1 MKARIRSVSACILLA
16 YVVVHLLNHALAL
29 WSLQAADALLA
40 LLSAVWR
47 SWPATWL
54 LSAAFLAHLGNALHA
69 VWGRRTLRM
78 SRWEWAQ
85 LLLGLSIVPLGLTHV
100 IGTRIAHELHGVQTN
115 HFWVLWSV
123 ALDPWQ
129 LARQFGLVGVV
140 WLHACI
146 GLHFWLRLRP
156 GYARVLPALYAIALL
171 LPALALAGAGVG
183 LGHVL
188 AVMEDP
194 ERLRAVAAQ
203 THPPSR
209 AEVADLYWL
218 SDMLKLAAAGLLG
231 GVLFARQVRGWWWRR
246 QGLLRLA
253 YPGSL
258 RREVPAG
265 VTLLEAS
272 RIGRVPHASVC
283 GGRARCSTCRV
294 QVAGPSA
301 HRLPA
306 PAAEEARVLARLR
319 LPPQVRLACQ
329 VVPPPGDYLVT
340 PLLPAGTQPR
350 DAYRGS
356 TLMLGA
362 ERQLAVMFVDLRGF
376 TSFAERRLPYDVV
389 FVLNRY
395 FACVGE
401 AIEAA
406 GGRVDKFIGDGVMAL
421 FGLDAPPEVAAR
433 QALDAARGVVQ
444 ALETLNIALGAEVDP
459 PLRIGIGLHLGPA
472 IVGELGHGRAIGLTA
487 IGDTVNTASRLEG
500 VCKDQAAQLVVSREL
515 LEGVPQP
522 GLEGRWSQVTIRGRE
537 RPLDVLVVPQV
548 LKAAP

>member
-1 MKARIRSVSACILLA
+1 MKALVRSVSACILLGYA
-16 YVVVHLLNHALAL
+16 MVHLLNHAMAL
-29 WSLQAADALLA
+29 WSLQAADAVLE

-47 SWPATWL
+47 SWPATLL
-54 LSAAFLAHLGNALHA
+54 LSAAFLAHLANAL
-69 VWGRRTLRM
+69 WSIWSRRTLRM
-78 SRWEWAQ
+78 SRWEAAQ

-100 IGTRIAHELHGVQTN
+100 IGTRVAYELHGVHTN

-129 LARQFGLVGVV
+129 LARQFGLVVVV

-156 GYARVLPALYAIALL
+156 WYGRALPALYAVALL
-171 LPALALAGAGVG
+171 CPALALAGAGVG

-194 ERLRAVAAQ
+194 ERLRALAAQ
-203 THPPSR
+203 TRPPSR

-218 SDMLKLAAAGLLG
+218 SDALKLAAAALLG
-231 GVLFARQVRGWWWRR
+231 LVLLGRQIRGWWWRR
-246 QGLLRLA
+246 QGLVRLS

-272 RIGRVPHASVC
+272 RIGRVPHAAVC

-294 QVAGPSA
+294 QLSGPSA
-301 HRLPA
+301 HLLSA
-306 PAAEEARVLARLR
+306 PGAEEARVLARLG

-329 VVPPPGDYLVT
+329 VVPPPGEYTVT
-340 PLLPAGTQPR
+340 PLLPAGAQPR

-356 TLMLGA
+356 PMALGA
-362 ERQLAVMFVDLRGF
+362 ERTLAVMFVDLRGF
-376 TSFAERRLPYDVV
+376 TGFAERRLPYDVV

-395 FACVGE
+395 FACAGE
-401 AIEAA
+401 AIEGA

-421 FGLDAPPEVAAR
+421 FGLESDPATAAR
-433 QALDAARGVVQ
+433 QSLEAARGVAR
-444 ALETLNIALGAEVDP
+444 ALEELNQSLGVDADP
-459 PLRIGIGLHLGPA
+459 PLRLGIGLHLGPA
-472 IVGELGHGRAIGLTA
+472 IVGALGHGRSSSLTA

-500 VCKDQAAQLVVSREL
+500 LSKDHGAQLVVSRPLLEL
-515 LEGVPQP
+515 LPDEP
-522 GLEGRWSQVTIRGRE
+522 GLQGRWVREPIRGRQE
-537 RPLDVLVVPQV
+537 PLEVFVVPR
-548 LKAAP
+548 LW